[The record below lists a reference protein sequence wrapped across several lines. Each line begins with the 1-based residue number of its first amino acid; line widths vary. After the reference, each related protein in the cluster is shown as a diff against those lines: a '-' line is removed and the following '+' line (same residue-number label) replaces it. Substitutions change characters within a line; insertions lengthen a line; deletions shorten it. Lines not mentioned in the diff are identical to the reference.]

1 MPIFLFKIHAHFAWP
16 TTKLDLVLLYPY
28 LCLLDIWLLY
38 LPQSGYQ
45 HIAMVA
51 TDGAGGAARSEEVRK
66 VMAQHKG
73 ISLIFYNRVLRENAA
88 LQGKVVVK
96 LR

>member
-1 MPIFLFKIHAHFAWP
+1 MPIFLFKIHAHIACLPRNLAWSF
-16 TTKLDLVLLYPY
+16 LYPY

-45 HIAMVA
+45 HIAMAA

-66 VMAQHKG
+66 VM
-73 ISLIFYNRVLRENAA
+73 E
-88 LQGKVVVK
+88 
-96 LR
+96 